1 MPVTLEAMVYYFFGS
16 VLLISIV
23 GYFALN
29 YYAERARRQQ
39 KHAEARLK
47 RQEDVLH
54 AVKSDLSRVRHSMKG
69 KVGVQQAETRIS
81 KAISDLLTVE
91 VEERVPA
98 RR

>member
-1 MPVTLEAMVYYFFGS
+1 MPALESLVYYFFGS
-16 VLLISIV
+16 VLFISIV

-29 YYAERARRQQ
+29 YYAERARRNQ

-47 RQEDVLH
+47 RQEEVLH
-54 AVKSDLSRVRHSMKG
+54 SVKRDVSGVRHLLKG

-81 KAISDLLTVE
+81 KAISDLLE
-91 VEERVPA
+91 VEEERAPV